1 MGVRG
6 LYGETFDDDNV
17 YTVVNVADNSTTVYT
32 GPCLLIGI
40 RVETALSA
48 HALPIIDGSTTV
60 YTLAASTGVGTVSLP
75 GPTRFSTSLIVDPND
90 AATGSITVVYRPL

>member
-1 MGVRG
+1 MAVRG
-6 LYGETFDDDNV
+6 LYGETFDDDNL
-17 YTVVNVADNSTTVYT
+17 YSVVDVAANSTTVCD

-40 RVETALSA
+40 RVEAALSA

-60 YTLAASTGVGTVSLP
+60 YTLAASSAVGTVSLP

-90 AATGSITVVYRPL
+90 AATGTIVVVYRRL